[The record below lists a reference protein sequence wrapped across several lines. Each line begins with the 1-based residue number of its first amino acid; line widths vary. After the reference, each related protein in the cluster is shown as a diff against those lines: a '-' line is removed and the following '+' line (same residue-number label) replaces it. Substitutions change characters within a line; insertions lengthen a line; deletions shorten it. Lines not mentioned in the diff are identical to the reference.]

1 MRLITSEELPA
12 ETHADVLIKLSQITR
27 YRRLSSALERTLC
40 QCSDIH
46 FEFESR
52 KDELQENYKKEGYA
66 TGLQLFFSQL
76 TIMLD
81 DYEQQYNLRMDTFK
95 SLMIEAVSTSFD
107 DPVIVERIVYH
118 MKRICSQQNMHKVI
132 IPQTVKLPAGA
143 DKSNYL
149 FTDSS
154 HITIQG
160 EKDAIRFQS
169 TPLCQQWLE
178 QAALE
183 MTEINDS
190 IHKIIPDV
198 LYGIGHK
205 LISLSNQKNLTYF
218 NLSREDNL

>member
-1 MRLITSEELPA
+1 MRIITNKELPSD
-12 ETHADVLIKLSQITR
+12 TYGNVLIKSSLVTR
-27 YRRLSSALERTLC
+27 YRRLSSALEQTLN

-46 FEFESR
+46 LEFESR
-52 KDELQENYKKEGYA
+52 KNELQENCKKEGYA
-66 TGLQLFFSQL
+66 TGLHLFFSQL

-81 DYEQQYNLRMDTFK
+81 DYEKQYNLHMDAFR

-107 DPVIVERIVYH
+107 DPVIVERIIYH

-132 IPQTVKLPAGA
+132 IPRTVQLPDGA

-160 EKDAIRFQS
+160 DKDAIRFQS
-169 TPLCQQWLE
+169 TSLCQQWLE

-183 MTEINDS
+183 MADINEN

-198 LYGIGHK
+198 LYDIGHK
-205 LISLSNQKNLTYF
+205 LISLSNQKNLAYF
-218 NLSREDNL
+218 NISQENDL